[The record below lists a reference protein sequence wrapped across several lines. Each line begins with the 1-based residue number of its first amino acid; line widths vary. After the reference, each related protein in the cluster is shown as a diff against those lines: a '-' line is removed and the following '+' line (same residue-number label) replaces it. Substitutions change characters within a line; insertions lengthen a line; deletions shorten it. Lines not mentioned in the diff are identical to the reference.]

1 MKTSRKNIG
10 QIITTYGCKTSEK
23 PKFALLGKCYFKKRR
38 PDNTMKTVVQ
48 SGIITTANN
57 EFHAHLLKRELN
69 KYGSVDIKFTEHH
82 SSPDFSLEKFIKIY
96 NKELEKKKCQKAKK
110 S

>member
-10 QIITTYGCKTSEK
+10 QIITTYGCKTSDK

-48 SGIITTANN
+48 SGIIVCANN
-57 EFHAHLLKRELN
+57 EFHAQLLKRELN
-69 KYGSVDIKFTEHH
+69 KYGSVEIKFTEHH
-82 SSPDFSLEKFIKIY
+82 DNPDFSLEKFIKIY
-96 NKELEKKKCQKAKK
+96 DKEIEKRKAIKCP
-110 S
+110 